1 MPDILIAGTVA
12 LLAGL
17 GCLAVVALVE
27 RSAPKDPDPDVQPKP
42 CETPAK
48 DISRQSVA
56 HYLPVAINLPL
67 PVGEINISTT
77 KYIRQRPIV
86 EVYFAL
92 FDVEWHE
99 LEKSDAWK
107 QFQQALVAVQ
117 HENRGDF

>member
-1 MPDILIAGTVA
+1 MLDILGAA
-12 LLAGL
+12 MMAAAAGL
-17 GCLAVVALVE
+17 GCLAIIALLE

-67 PVGEINISTT
+67 PMGEINISTT
-77 KYIRQRPIV
+77 KCIRQRPIV

-92 FDVEWHE
+92 YDDEWHE

-117 HENRGDF
+117 RENRGDF

>member
-1 MPDILIAGTVA
+1 MLDILTAGTVA
-12 LLAGL
+12 LLGGL

-27 RSAPKDPDPDVQPKP
+27 RSAPKEPDPDVQPKP

-67 PVGEINISTT
+67 PMGEINISTT

-92 FDVEWHE
+92 YDTDWHE

-107 QFQQALVAVQ
+107 QFQQALVAV
-117 HENRGDF
+117 HRENRGDF

>member
-1 MPDILIAGTVA
+1 MDLMFDSLTAGAVA

-17 GCLAVVALVE
+17 GCLAIITLLE
-27 RSAPKDPDPDVQPKP
+27 RSAPKDSDPDVQPKP

-67 PVGEINISTT
+67 PMGEINISTT

-92 FDVEWHE
+92 SDDEWHE
-99 LEKSDAWK
+99 L
-107 QFQQALVAVQ
+107 
-117 HENRGDF
+117 GCI

>member
-1 MPDILIAGTVA
+1 MMTELLIAGLVGI
-12 LLAGL
+12 LAGL
-17 GCLAVVALVE
+17 GCLGIIALVE
-27 RSAPKDPDPDVQPKP
+27 RSAPKDPDPDVQPQP
-42 CETPAK
+42 TPHKAEASK
-48 DISRQSVA
+48 QNVA

-67 PVGEINISTT
+67 PMGEINISTT

-92 FDVEWHE
+92 FDYEWHE

-117 HENRGDF
+117 RENRGDF

>member
-1 MPDILIAGTVA
+1 MPDILTAGTVA
-12 LLAGL
+12 LLGGL

-27 RSAPKDPDPDVQPKP
+27 CSAPKEPDPDVQPKP

-67 PVGEINISTT
+67 PMGEINISTT

-92 FDVEWHE
+92 FDYEWHE

-107 QFQQALVAVQ
+107 QFQQEFVEVQ
-117 HENRGDF
+117 KGSGT

>member
-1 MPDILIAGTVA
+1 MPDILTAGTVA
-12 LLAGL
+12 LLGGL

-27 RSAPKDPDPDVQPKP
+27 CSAPKEPDPDVQPKP
-42 CETPAK
+42 CETSAK

-67 PVGEINISTT
+67 PMGEINISTT

-92 FDVEWHE
+92 FDYEWHE
-99 LEKSDAWK
+99 LEKSDACK
-107 QFQQALVAVQ
+107 QFQQALVAV
-117 HENRGDF
+117 HRENRGDF

>member
-1 MPDILIAGTVA
+1 MFNIFGAAIIAAVA
-12 LLAGL
+12 GMACWGIITI
-17 GCLAVVALVE
+17 VE

-92 FDVEWHE
+92 FDYEWHE